1 MAVVMFL
8 YGAAMKRGLSTT
20 SRSGWRFNHAYYYG
34 CTDLKSDIFFTA
46 SILSAGATGYA
57 IAAYVNFQRTDE
69 PALGQFI
76 ELGVAM
82 GQPQWAQ
89 PYPPPPYPPPM
100 ANPAPPQYGHGGYGP
115 RQPAG
120 TA

>member
-1 MAVVMFL
+1 MAAVMFL
-8 YGAAMKRGLSTT
+8 YGAAMKRGLSTM

-82 GQPQWAQ
+82 GQP
-89 PYPPPPYPPPM
+89 
-100 ANPAPPQYGHGGYGP
+100 
-115 RQPAG
+115 
-120 TA
+120 